1 MARNLLMQ
9 DIVLRAQR
17 RIDRE
22 GDSTIAPTEWKALI
36 SEQFG
41 HLYSNVVKAGHSYY
55 DTTST
60 ITANGA
66 TSYALPS
73 DTDQIIGVDRV
84 LATGQVYQLD
94 DLMVQE
100 RNAFAAMTG
109 DACAYRIVAQTV
121 VLLPRPLTGT
131 YTLWYVPQS
140 PDISALADTSN
151 VDVVT
156 SDGEAFLLYGVA
168 AKAAA
173 KLREDPSL
181 HLAERDA
188 AEQRF
193 LEDVAQRALMNP
205 RRRVVMRSP
214 ILDGGLGDW
223 GDGLWND
230 PGSWRFNR

>member
-1 MARNLLMQ
+1 MPRNLLMQ
-9 DIVLRAQR
+9 DLVLRAQR

-22 GDSTIAPTEWKALI
+22 GDSAIGPAEWKALI

-41 HLYSNVVKAGHSYY
+41 HLYTDVVKAGWSYY

-66 TSYALPS
+66 ASYALPS
-73 DTDQIIGVDRV
+73 DNDVIIGVDRV
-84 LATGQVYQLD
+84 LSTGQIYQLD
-94 DLMVQE
+94 ELMTQE
-100 RNAFAAMTG
+100 RNAFAGLTG
-109 DACAYRIVAQTV
+109 DAAAYRIVGQTL
-121 VLLPRPLTGT
+121 VLLPRPTSGT

-140 PDISALADTSN
+140 PDISSLADTSS

-156 SDGEAFLLYGVA
+156 ADGEAFLIYGVA

-193 LEDVAQRALMNP
+193 IEDVSQRALMNP

-230 PGSWRFNR
+230 PGSWRFR